1 MNLQNPDGR
10 DIRYLLLC
18 ENMKLKT
25 LILLLAFSTLVN
37 GLNFFTA
44 TVDQPDAPYSQILSG
59 NDVFEQLYGTFNST
73 GLVLLGGA
81 IVLSAGKISLKV
93 CDNVFLFVL
102 TFESNFDFYLINQLF
117 LLIKYLQLI
126 K

>member
-1 MNLQNPDGR
+1 
-10 DIRYLLLC
+10 
-18 ENMKLKT
+18 MKLKT

-44 TVDQPDAPYSQILSG
+44 TVDQPDAPYSQLLSG

-81 IVLSAGKISLKV
+81 IVLSAGKLALK
-93 CDNVFLFVL
+93 FTTTSFP
-102 TFESNFDFYLINQLF
+102 SN
-117 LLIKYLQLI
+117 
-126 K
+126 

>member
-1 MNLQNPDGR
+1 
-10 DIRYLLLC
+10 
-18 ENMKLKT
+18 MKLKT
-25 LILLLAFSTLVN
+25 LILLLAFSLVN

-81 IVLSAGKISLKV
+81 IVLSAGKLALK
-93 CDNVFLFVL
+93 FA
-102 TFESNFDFYLINQLF
+102 TTQNFSF
-117 LLIKYLQLI
+117 
-126 K
+126 